1 MQYIT
6 IWKYTTHFNTLGF
19 FTGWRGDFSRVKG
32 RNDFSD
38 LDVKNISFGVSV
50 DEHVAPVGYGE
61 RVEDVLECVEGDAAT
76 VVATLSLLDPRVER
90 EISLPDWRRAGK
102 LARLESDVKVG
113 FQKSHLLKRRKRLLN
128 IKPTLRVNLLS
139 SVTFYP

>member
-1 MQYIT
+1 MDLLTKDSHLPYPEYAIHYNMKVYYTFQYTGI
-6 IWKYTTHFNTLGF
+6 

-113 FQKSHLLKRRKRLLN
+113 FQKSHLLKK
-128 IKPTLRVNLLS
+128 KEKAKG
-139 SVTFYP
+139 F